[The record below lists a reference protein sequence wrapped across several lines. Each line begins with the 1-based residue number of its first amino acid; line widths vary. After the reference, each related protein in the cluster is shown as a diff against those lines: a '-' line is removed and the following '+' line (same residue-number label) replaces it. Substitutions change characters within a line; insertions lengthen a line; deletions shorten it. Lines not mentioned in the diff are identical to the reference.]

1 MLEEADYNADYVM
14 SDGADYIFNSVSKYF
29 KAIHLM
35 CFYHS
40 KEHVRKCHLEDFSKD
55 LKD

>member
-1 MLEEADYNADYVM
+1 M
-14 SDGADYIFNSVSKYF
+14 SDGADCIFNSVSKHF

-35 CFYHS
+35 CFYHL
-40 KEHVRKCHLEDFSKD
+40 KEQVRKSHLKDFSKD